1 MVISSLVGACGGGW
15 WPSEMRNTLQSIH
28 THHIGLERYLGV
40 VVSIGICGFY
50 GGDDVS
56 IYAHTCAKWYVGG
69 CINITKVKWRAEL
82 LLNRFTDAMLA

>member
-40 VVSIGICGFY
+40 VVSIAIYVFS
-50 GGDDVS
+50 GGADVS

-69 CINITKVKWRAEL
+69 CTNITKVGRRTET
-82 LLNRFTDAMLA
+82 LLNRFTGDMLA